1 MFFLCYLVLP
11 QTQGARVLYQQYI
24 DPFLYQHEREIE
36 RFITR
41 SHDQAKALGLQYFY
55 QAIELIREKV
65 LGLPPQQQQGAADEP
80 SSSAPGGSAGAYAQ
94 SLFSMF
100 GGGAGGAGGASGS
113 GGNANN
119 WFSNA
124 MGGSSQGHSDSDHS
138 FQHVSHEDTQERPAG
153 GNWAS
158 GLFGQ
163 GQGGSSAI
171 DLATRAAEEF
181 TRR

>member
-1 MFFLCYLVLP
+1 M
-11 QTQGARVLYQQYI
+11 LYQQYI
-24 DPFLYQHEREIE
+24 DPFLFQHEREIE
-36 RFITR
+36 RFIAQ

-55 QAIELIREKV
+55 RAIELVREKV
-65 LGLPPQQQQGAADEP
+65 LGLPPQQQHGPADA
-80 SSSAPGGSAGAYAQ
+80 SSAPGGNAGAYAQ

-100 GGGAGGAGGASGS
+100 GGGGGAGAGSGNTSGGAGGNAGGAG
-113 GGNANN
+113 N
-119 WFSNA
+119 WFSSA
-124 MGGSSQGHSDSDHS
+124 MGGQGPSDSDHS

-163 GQGGSSAI
+163 GQGGSSAVDI
-171 DLATRAAEEF
+171 AARAAEEF

>member
-1 MFFLCYLVLP
+1 M
-11 QTQGARVLYQQYI
+11 LYQQYI
-24 DPFLYQHEREIE
+24 DPFLFQHERQIE

-41 SHDQAKALGLQYFY
+41 SHDQAKVMGLQYFY
-55 QAIELIREKV
+55 RAIELVREKV
-65 LGLPPQQQQGAADEP
+65 LGLPAQQQHAGGD
-80 SSSAPGGSAGAYAQ
+80 SSSTVPGGSPGAYAQ

-100 GGGAGGAGGASGS
+100 GSAAGGGSGSSSGS
-113 GGNANN
+113 GGNAAPANN

-124 MGGSSQGHSDSDHS
+124 MGGSSQGQPDSDHS

-153 GNWAS
+153 GDWAS